1 MADTG
6 VTTPRTDSGQEE
18 VAPRRGG
25 RWRPLRYLTI
35 AAVAIV
41 GIAYGGLEVWS
52 RFTHVYEYD
61 ARIKADMIML
71 ASKVNGLITEISVNE
86 GQAIRKGQILAR
98 LDDRVPRFR
107 VEALKAE
114 IAGVEAERNRL
125 VAERSMLDAQTST
138 KMRTRESGF
147 RASQAERSALMADL
161 NLARSELKRAETLFK
176 RRVIAKNALDKA
188 QAAVRRLEGDLRKI
202 DAESQ
207 AAQDQVAE
215 AQADRQRLDVLDTE
229 LAVIEHRA
237 ARLKAEL
244 SQQTVAVADRLI
256 RSPTDGM
263 VDRIFVATGE
273 FVNNGRRMLLVHDP
287 EQVWVE
293 ANIKE
298 TELRLLRIGQPVE
311 VIVDAFPET
320 GFAGTV
326 TRIGSATTANFAL
339 LPTPNPSGNFT
350 KITQRVPVKIEL
362 ETGGERLL
370 PGMMVEVNID
380 IRDR

>member
-6 VTTPRTDSGQEE
+6 GTAARTESGKEE
-18 VAPRRGG
+18 VAPRRSG
-25 RWRPLRYLTI
+25 RWRPLRYLAI
-35 AAVAIV
+35 AAVAV
-41 GIAYGGLEVWS
+41 AGVSYGGVEVWS

-61 ARIKADMIML
+61 ARIKADMVML
-71 ASKVNGLITEISVNE
+71 ASKVDGLITEVAVSE
-86 GQAIRKGQILAR
+86 GQEIRKGQVLAR
-98 LDDRVPRFR
+98 LDDRVPRLR

-114 IAGVEAERNRL
+114 IAGIEAERDRL

-147 RASQAERSALMADL
+147 RASQAERSALLADL
-161 NLARSELKRAETLFK
+161 NLARSELKRADALFK

-202 DAESQ
+202 DAETQ

-229 LAVIEHRA
+229 LAMIEHRA
-237 ARLKAEL
+237 ARLGAEL
-244 SQQTVAVADRLI
+244 SQQAIAVADRQI
-256 RSPTDGM
+256 RSPIDGM
-263 VDRIFVATGE
+263 VDRIFIANGE
-273 FVNNGRRMLLVHDP
+273 FVNTGRRMLLVHDP
-287 EQVWVE
+287 ADLWVE

-298 TELRLLRIGQPVE
+298 TELRLLRIGQSVE

-320 GFAGTV
+320 GFAGKV
-326 TRIGSATTANFAL
+326 ARIGSATTANFAL

-362 ETGGERLL
+362 GTGGERLL

>member
-6 VTTPRTDSGQEE
+6 GTAVRTESGREE
-18 VAPRRGG
+18 VAPRRSG
-25 RWRPLRYLTI
+25 RWRPLRYLAITVV
-35 AAVAIV
+35 AVAGV
-41 GIAYGGLEVWS
+41 SYGGVEVWS

-61 ARIKADMIML
+61 ARIKADMVML
-71 ASKVNGLITEISVNE
+71 ASKVDGLITEVAVSE
-86 GQAIRKGQILAR
+86 GQEIRKGQVLAQ
-98 LDDRVPRFR
+98 LDDRVPRLR

-114 IAGVEAERNRL
+114 IAGIEAERHRL

-147 RASQAERSALMADL
+147 RASQAERSALLADL
-161 NLARSELKRAETLFK
+161 NLARSELRRADALFK

-202 DAESQ
+202 DAETQ

-229 LAVIEHRA
+229 LAMIEHRA
-237 ARLKAEL
+237 ARLGAEL
-244 SQQTVAVADRLI
+244 SQQAIAVADRQI
-256 RSPTDGM
+256 RSPIDGT
-263 VDRIFVATGE
+263 VDRIFIANGE
-273 FVNNGRRMLLVHDP
+273 FVNTGRRMLLVHDP
-287 EQVWVE
+287 ADLWVE

-320 GFAGTV
+320 GFAGKV
-326 TRIGSATTANFAL
+326 ARIGSATTANFAL

-362 ETGGERLL
+362 GTGGERLL